1 MKYAMNDVTD
11 LVQTFYCKQFQRD
24 TFQLLMENYHTF
36 EQQQQQKNK
45 IPGLLS
51 VSVGRW
57 LLITNKVR
65 NATIM
70 LTRCLI
76 NSLVKVMHTVCRN
89 QPVRMTTKVFL
100 ISAGQ
105 FRTRSK
111 VLTIVE
117 AEN

>member
-11 LVQTFYCKQFQRD
+11 LVQAFYCKQFQRD

-36 EQQQQQKNK
+36 EQQQQQ
-45 IPGLLS
+45 GLLS

-111 VLTIVE
+111 VLTILE

>member
-1 MKYAMNDVTD
+1 MNDVTD
-11 LVQTFYCKQFQRD
+11 LVKAFYCKQFQRD

-36 EQQQQQKNK
+36 EQQQQQQQKNK

-76 NSLVKVMHTVCRN
+76 NGLVKVMHTVCRN